1 MVRFKICLVFQTK
14 HGNIYSSK
22 IQSFSHVNYDT
33 NDGVLGQCPPYLT
46 SCKIIP
52 FKNSF
57 LSKNITRLYTWQK
70 LRLKIFGYNNAIG
83 FYEWDLT
90 KFNMVDYHVT
100 IQCTLKKET
109 NHN

>member
-1 MVRFKICLVFQTK
+1 MT
-14 HGNIYSSK
+14 
-22 IQSFSHVNYDT
+22 
-33 NDGVLGQCPPYLT
+33 
-46 SCKIIP
+46 
-52 FKNSF
+52 
-57 LSKNITRLYTWQK
+57 K
-70 LRLKIFGYNNAIG
+70 LRLEIFGYNNAIG